1 MDLRKIK
8 NIKWNCLWI
17 AFLIPVVG
25 MLFVMIIA
33 GAEPFGQNSML
44 YSDMYHQYYPFFK
57 AFRRAL
63 LSGDSLLYSW
73 NVGMGMDYLGLISYY
88 LASPLNL
95 LSVLV
100 PERFLLEFYSLLM
113 PVKLGLA
120 SLFFAVFL
128 KRTFR
133 KEDISISLFGGFY
146 GLCAWALGFQWNIM
160 WLDTF
165 ALLPLVALGTL
176 SLLRDKKFILYTL
189 TLFLSVYANYYVGFF
204 TCIFVLLLFIC
215 YQICCCTSLK
225 RFFQDLCRI
234 AFFSMLAIGMT
245 AILTLPAFAALQT
258 TQSSVNQFPTGFKM
272 NIAKENTW
280 LGLLDAMRQV
290 AGNMSGG
297 VELNFKEGLPNIYAG
312 VGTILLAF
320 LFLMARGVKLREK
333 LCCVALLLFFNLSF
347 ILRQLDYIWHG
358 FHFTNMIPYRF
369 SFLYCFVMLCMAY
382 RAWLLRNKFPTRY
395 TVLAAV
401 LTAVIMSCSDAC
413 LEPEFLAYNGSF
425 LILYLIAFLAGQIRG
440 PKPVV
445 REGEDQ
451 EAAIKRSREIR
462 NRRRA
467 AARAMAAAVMAA
479 ELIASLVNFGCR
491 FSFTSVR
498 NYPKDTKYSAS
509 MIRYMV
515 NDREDDTLFFRAEM
529 THSQTLNDGALNGYN
544 GISTFTSSANVKTT
558 LFMQAL
564 GYGAKNT
571 YNRYCF
577 EEASPVSNLF
587 LDLKY
592 MIDRDGRDKQSEYFN
607 HIHHYG
613 NTYLYENTAYLPL
626 GFLTERELADVEFDS
641 GNHPFL
647 LQNRIFSAATGLEED
662 VWHTVSGSN
671 LEITGEDVTVSDRN
685 SSGYCSYRDGLKNS
699 KVYYTYTVQQDG
711 FFCVNLNLPKRNSV
725 SISLNGEELYTE
737 SMSLPQMLAVGD
749 VAVGDVVTVRMTCK
763 EDEKGTMTLTA
774 AVLNNDLFRRGY
786 EILKAS
792 TLELTQFRN
801 TYVEGTIHCHRDGL
815 LYVSI
820 PQNGNWKVQVDGES
834 AEIRLVGDCMIG
846 VELTEG
852 EHTVAFRYENKAFSL
867 GWKVSLVCAAVLAA
881 LYVYIYKPKKT
892 GHTKGKFEK

>member
-8 NIKWNCLWI
+8 KFKINYLWI

-25 MLFVMIIA
+25 MLGVMITA
-33 GAEPFGQNSML
+33 KAEPFGQNSML

-100 PERFLLEFYSLLM
+100 PEAFLLEFYSLLM
-113 PVKLGLA
+113 PIKLGFA

-128 KRTFR
+128 KRTFQ
-133 KEDISISLFGGFY
+133 KNDISIALFGAFY

-165 ALLPLVALGTL
+165 ALLPLVALGTVA
-176 SLLRDKKFILYTL
+176 LLRDKKFILYTL
-189 TLFLSVYANYYVGFF
+189 TLFLSVFSNYYVGFF

-215 YQICCCTSLK
+215 YQICNFTTLK

-234 AFFSMLAIGMT
+234 ALFSALAIGMT
-245 AILTLPAFAALQT
+245 AILTLPAYAALQT
-258 TQSSVNQFPTGFKM
+258 TQSSVNQFPKGFKM
-272 NIAKENTW
+272 NIADKNTW
-280 LGLLDAMRQV
+280 KGLFDAMRQV

-297 VELNFKEGLPNIYAG
+297 VALNFKEGLPNIYSG

-320 LFLMARGVKLREK
+320 LFLMAKDVKFREK
-333 LCCVALLLFFNLSF
+333 LCCVLLLLFFMLSF

-358 FHFTNMIPYRF
+358 FHFPNMIPYRF
-369 SFLYCFVMLCMAY
+369 SFLYCFVMLYMAY
-382 RAWLLRNKFPTRY
+382 RAWVMRNKFRIWQTL
-395 TVLAAV
+395 LAAV
-401 LTAVIMSCSDAC
+401 LTAGIMACSDAR
-413 LEPEFLAYNGSF
+413 LTRAFLAYNASF
-425 LILYLIAFLAGQIRG
+425 LALYLLAFLVGQFRG
-440 PKPVV
+440 IKPKAQS
-445 REGEDQ
+445 GESEE
-451 EAAIKRSREIR
+451 EALARSREAR
-462 NRRRA
+462 NRRRV
-467 AARAMAAAVMAA
+467 AARAMVAVIMVG
-479 ELIASLVNFGCR
+479 ELIVSLVNFGCR
-491 FSFTSVR
+491 FSFTAVR

-509 MIRYMV
+509 MIRYMM
-515 NDREDDTLFFRAEM
+515 NDREEDTLFFRAEM
-529 THSQTLNDGALNGYN
+529 THTQTLNDGALNGYN
-544 GISTFTSSANVKTT
+544 GITTFTSSANVKTT

-592 MIDRDGRDKQSEYFN
+592 MIDRDGKDKQSEYFDYV
-607 HIHHYG
+607 HHYG

-626 GFLTERELADVEFDS
+626 GFLAERELAEVEFNT
-641 GNHPFL
+641 GTHPFQ
-647 LQNRIFSAATGLEED
+647 LQNRIFSAATGLKED
-662 VWHTVSGSN
+662 VWHTVSGSS
-671 LEITGEDVTVSDRN
+671 LEITGDDVTVSDRS
-685 SSGYCSYRDGLKNS
+685 SSGYCSYKDGLSNS

-711 FFCVNLNLPKRNSV
+711 FFCVNLNLPKRNAV
-725 SISLNGEELYTE
+725 SISLNGKELYTE

-749 VAVGDVVTVRMTCK
+749 VAVGDVVKVRMTCK
-763 EDEKGTMTLTA
+763 ANEKGTMTLTA

-786 EILKAS
+786 EILNAS
-792 TLELTQFRN
+792 TLELTEFSN
-801 TYVEGTIHCHRDGL
+801 TYVKGNIDCNRDGL

-820 PQNGNWKVQVDGES
+820 PQNGNWTVLVDRDPAKVH
-834 AEIRLVGDCMIG
+834 LVGDCMLG

-852 EHTVAFRYENKAFSL
+852 RHTVAFIYQNDAFAM
-867 GWKVSLVCAAVLAA
+867 GWKVSLACAAVLAV
-881 LYVYIYKPKKT
+881 LYIYFYKPKMPK
-892 GHTKGKFEK
+892 HIKGKFEK